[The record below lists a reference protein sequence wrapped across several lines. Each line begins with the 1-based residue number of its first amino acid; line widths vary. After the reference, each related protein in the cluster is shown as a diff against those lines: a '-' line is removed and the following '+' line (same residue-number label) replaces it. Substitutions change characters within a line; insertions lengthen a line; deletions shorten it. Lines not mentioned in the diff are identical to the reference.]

1 MADENVTEPK
11 NTTENAGQTTETASQ
26 PQTGA
31 KPAAVPS
38 PANIKHHAPSPA
50 AFAKKKPAHHN
61 AAPAAHVA
69 YSDEDVKQA
78 ESFGRVDDNGTVYV
92 KDGDGE
98 REVGQFP
105 DASKEEALALY
116 ARRFLDLKEKLDVF
130 ANRLKSNTIKPH
142 EIDESVKLLG
152 EETKEPAVVGNV
164 AELRAQFEQLKKDG
178 EAKKEELA
186 NRRKEAVAKAVQE
199 RTAIVEKAEAVAAGL
214 GDNTNWRSTA
224 DKFRALFDEWQA
236 HQRNSVRIDRADADA
251 LWKRFSAARTTFNQQ
266 RRKWAQ
272 ARDNER
278 AHAKTE
284 KEAII
289 AEANE
294 IKDSTDWAE
303 TSRKFNELMDRWKK
317 AGRAGRS
324 DDDAL
329 WAKFREAAD
338 TFFNARQA
346 DRDQINSS
354 EKENLA
360 KKEELLKKAEAL
372 VPVADAKAAKQAR
385 QKLAEIQ
392 GEWDQ
397 IGYVPRED
405 MRRIEDRLDAVDR
418 QIKAVEDAA
427 WKKSDPEADA
437 RKSSFEE
444 QLNAQ
449 LKELDDKIAAESDPA
464 KKAKLEAEKAT
475 KEQWLNAIK

>member
-1 MADENVTEPK
+1 MSGCRQQVHGQHLLSLPSEQGIHPLQAD
-11 NTTENAGQTTETASQ
+11 AGVAGSISCPSSQTSGLALRT
-26 PQTGA
+26 
-31 KPAAVPS
+31 
-38 PANIKHHAPSPA
+38 APSYADAMLYCTFARMVTALVVVLGWWLASPLQAQPLSLANHYHTGIELHAYWVSEKYDGIRAHWTGQRLLSRQGLPIDAPA
-50 AFAKKKPAHHN
+50 WFTQGWPNTPLDGELWAGRNQFVAVQSTVAQGAADAAGWRAIQYMVFDVPGHTGHFAQRQQQLQRTVRAIGQAWVQ
-61 AAPAAHVA
+61 AAPQWQVRSHDALMRQLRDL
-69 YSDEDVKQA
+69 SRLGA
-78 ESFGRVDDNGTVYV
+78 EG
-92 KDGDGE
+92 
-98 REVGQFP
+98 
-105 DASKEEALALY
+105 LM
-116 ARRFLDLKEKLDVF
+116 
-130 ANRLKSNTIKPH
+130 
-142 EIDESVKLLG
+142 
-152 EETKEPAVVGNV
+152 
-164 AELRAQFEQLKKDG
+164 LR
-178 EAKKEELA
+178 
-186 NRRKEAVAKAVQE
+186 
-199 RTAIVEKAEAVAAGL
+199 
-214 GDNTNWRSTA
+214 
-224 DKFRALFDEWQA
+224 
-236 HQRNSVRIDRADADA
+236 RAD
-251 LWKRFSAARTTFNQQ
+251 SPY
-266 RRKWAQ
+266 
-272 ARDNER
+272 
-278 AHAKTE
+278 
-284 KEAII
+284 
-289 AEANE
+289 
-294 IKDSTDWAE
+294 
-303 TSRKFNELMDRWKK
+303 
-317 AGRAGRS
+317 RAGRS